1 MDRFDAMQAFVRVVE
16 AGSFTKAAETLH
28 MSKTTVTQLVQQ
40 LEARLRVKLLNRT
53 TRKVNVTAD
62 GAVFYERA
70 IRLLADL
77 DDAETSLSGAQALP
91 RGRLRVDVPSPL
103 AALILIPALP
113 AFYERYPDI
122 QIDMGVSDR
131 IVDMIDENVDCV
143 VRGGELT
150 DQSLIARRVGD
161 LALGVFAAPSYLAR
175 LGTPAHPREL
185 EDSQHRVV
193 GFLWAR
199 TGKALPYAMY
209 RQDEHLHIK
218 GRYALA
224 IDDGNA
230 YLAAGL
236 AGLGVLWLP
245 TYMSRI
251 HQAQGTLVPLFE
263 DWRLES
269 MPMYVA
275 YPPNR
280 HISAKLRVFIDW
292 VIELMAQH
300 APVETM
306 ESQPALKNEPAR

>member
-62 GAVFYERA
+62 GAAYYERV
-70 IRLLADL
+70 IRLLADM
-77 DDAETSLSGAQALP
+77 DDAETSVSGAQALP

-103 AALILIPALP
+103 ATMILIPALP
-113 AFYERYPDI
+113 AFYARYPDI

-131 IVDMIDENVDCV
+131 IVDMLDENVDCV
-143 VRGGELT
+143 VRGGELR
-150 DQSLIARRVGD
+150 DQSLVARRVGD

-175 LGTPAHPREL
+175 FGLPAHPREL
-185 EDSQHRVV
+185 EDSHHRTV

-199 TGKALPYAMY
+199 TGKSLPYAM
-209 RQDEHLHIK
+209 RRDGELLHVK

-245 TYMSRI
+245 RYMSRP
-251 HQAQGTLVPLFE
+251 HEAQGGLVPLFE
-263 DWRLES
+263 DWHLEP
-269 MPMYVA
+269 MPLYVA

-292 VIELMAQH
+292 VVELMAQH
-300 APVETM
+300 APVDAKGRA
-306 ESQPALKNEPAR
+306 Q